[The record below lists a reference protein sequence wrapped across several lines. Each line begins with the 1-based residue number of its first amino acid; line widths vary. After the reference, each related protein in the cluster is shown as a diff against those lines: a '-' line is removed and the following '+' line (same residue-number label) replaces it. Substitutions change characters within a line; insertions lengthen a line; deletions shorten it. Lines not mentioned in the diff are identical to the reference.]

1 MLVPFLLSF
10 RKGEVTYFFFTFTH
24 ISKVELVIMIAESI
38 SKWKSSGT
46 IFSETD
52 ATPHSG

>member
-10 RKGEVTYFFFTFTH
+10 ALRKGEVTYFFFFFMFTH

-38 SKWKSSGT
+38 S
-46 IFSETD
+46 
-52 ATPHSG
+52 